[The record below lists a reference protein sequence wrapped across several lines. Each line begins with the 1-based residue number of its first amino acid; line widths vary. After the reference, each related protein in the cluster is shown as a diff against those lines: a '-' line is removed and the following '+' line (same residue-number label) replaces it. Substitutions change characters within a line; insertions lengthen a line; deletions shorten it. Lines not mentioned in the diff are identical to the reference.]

1 MYCQIE
7 DLYKSCRVDVVR
19 KWCVDNAQTDTDE
32 VIAERMLFGI
42 QKATDTMNL
51 YLTKVTSFPL
61 KPMPTILVNICV
73 TISLYYLLSRKGF
86 VDNTANEVIYQ
97 NYKDSLRQL
106 EMIASGKLEIIF
118 GDSTGDGGNSQG
130 SSSSSGVASFFP
142 PSKMD
147 SFRRFGYCG
156 KRDRKW

>member
-7 DLYKSCRVDVVR
+7 DLYKSCRKDVLR

-32 VIAERMLFGI
+32 VIDERLLFGI

-51 YLTKVTSFPL
+51 YLTKVASFPL
-61 KPMPTILVNICV
+61 KPTPTILVNICV

-106 EMIASGKLEIIF
+106 EMIAIGKLEIIF
-118 GDSTGDGGNSQG
+118 GDSTSDGGNSEG
-130 SSSSSGVASFFP
+130 LSNSSGMASFFP

-147 SFRRFGYCG
+147 SFRS
-156 KRDRKW
+156 KRACS